1 MSTIRSFIETVT
13 ELEPLPAEE
22 KPKQKKFTTK
32 SAVAMLDVSPKKLR
46 SLMDDD
52 DEEGVSFVDFFWNRC
67 TKGLRQ
73 QFVLIQRIGDIDAHL

>member
-1 MSTIRSFIETVT
+1 MNNYVAGKLAILWMSTIRSFIETVT

-52 DEEGVSFVDFFWNRC
+52 DEEGVSFVDFF
-67 TKGLRQ
+67 G
-73 QFVLIQRIGDIDAHL
+73 IDAQKD